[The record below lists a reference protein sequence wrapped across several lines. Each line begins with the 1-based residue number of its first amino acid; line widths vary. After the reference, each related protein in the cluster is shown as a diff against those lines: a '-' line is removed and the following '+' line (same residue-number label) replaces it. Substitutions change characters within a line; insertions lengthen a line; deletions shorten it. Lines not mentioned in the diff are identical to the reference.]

1 MATEERPEQLPEQLE
16 DITGLVPT
24 DPPDIA
30 PLEVSEPT
38 PPKGL
43 TDEDVRDMQGRA
55 ADLVKQLEG
64 ASGSQELELIDSMV
78 NIGAQAQ
85 RNAGG
90 ELALL
95 RTRVGDMVTNE
106 GPGENLSKDLLELRM
121 ALNQINPHGLGEQS
135 VFRRI
140 FGMIP
145 VIGSYDPALRV
156 LERIAI
162 RYEPV
167 SKQVTVI
174 EARLR
179 EGRTMLTRDNVE
191 MRILYEG
198 VEAQQLP
205 VQKNAYM
212 GELLMQQLTELADKT
227 DDTLRVER
235 LRNSLHDV
243 SMRVQDL
250 RTMEAVHT
258 QFFVSLEMS
267 RQNNTRLGQSVERTL
282 TLATTVVTV
291 GLAIQAA
298 LARQKKVL
306 EATQRTREFLGNVL
320 VSNAAAIKQHTEEIG
335 DVYNNPVIAI
345 DKITQ
350 AHTDLMEAMDNA
362 DRLKQE
368 GIEAARENIAKLT
381 QLSTDMNERSSGL
394 REQPALAEASIEA

>member
-1 MATEERPEQLPEQLE
+1 MATEERPEQLE

-24 DPPDIA
+24 ESSDIA
-30 PLEVSEPT
+30 PLEVSEPA

-43 TDEDVRDMQGRA
+43 TDEEVREMQGRA

-90 ELALL
+90 ELGLL

-106 GPGENLSKDLLELRM
+106 GPGADLSKDLLELRM
-121 ALNQINPHGLGEQS
+121 ALNQINPHELSEQS
-135 VFRRI
+135 FARRM
-140 FGMIP
+140 FGKIP
-145 VIGSYDPALRV
+145 VIGSFDPALRV

-174 EARLR
+174 ESRLR
-179 EGRTMLTRDNVE
+179 EGRAMLTRDNVE
-191 MRILYEG
+191 MRKLYEG

-205 VQKNAYM
+205 IQKNAYM
-212 GELLMQQLTELADKT
+212 GELLMQQLSDLADKT
-227 DDTLRVER
+227 EDTLRVER
-235 LRNSLHDV
+235 IRNSLHDV

-282 TLATTVVTV
+282 TLAMTVVTV

-298 LARQKKVL
+298 LARQKRVL

-320 VSNAAAIKQHTEEIG
+320 VANAAAIKQHTEEIG

-350 AHTDLMEAMDNA
+350 AHNDLMDAMDNA

-368 GIEAARENIAKLT
+368 GIVAARENIAKLT
-381 QLSTDMNERSSGL
+381 QMSTDMNERSSGL
-394 REQPALAEASIEA
+394 REQPVIAQASIEA